1 MQTLSGNEV
10 LKVRSSCP
18 QGSCPKGS
26 CPKGSCPKGS
36 CPVTCLVDLYLQ
48 NNTTVLGI
56 I

>member
-18 QGSCPKGS
+18 QGS